1 MAQAPY
7 TRTGQPHTRQSSP
20 KLYIRAPTNTER
32 LGADVAQR
40 RDFEPQP
47 GVPLPPEQKAVA
59 DHLLAESVA
68 DIGAPTLAHYRDV
81 YANLGLDWPGDTEIR
96 ALYPVADGV
105 LSR

>member
-1 MAQAPY
+1 M
-7 TRTGQPHTRQSSP
+7 PH
-20 KLYIRAPTNTER
+20 TNTER

-59 DHLLAESVA
+59 DQLLAESVA
-68 DIGAPTLAHYRDV
+68 DIGAPTLVHYRDV
-81 YANLGLDWPGDTEIR
+81 YANLGLDWPGDAEIR

>member
-1 MAQAPY
+1 M
-7 TRTGQPHTRQSSP
+7 
-20 KLYIRAPTNTER
+20 LPTNTER

-59 DHLLAESVA
+59 DQLLAESVA
-68 DIGAPTLAHYRDV
+68 DIGAPTLVHYRDV
-81 YANLGLDWPGDTEIR
+81 YANLGLDWPGDAEIR